1 MELRNT
7 LKGADLTYA
16 FPAKWHEIETAF
28 YAALSSEQ
36 GVKRWSAH
44 FSNGPSTFTCRSM
57 EKAIHDIDVEVDK
70 AYGTSDVN
78 FKDSKNRSHNL
89 VIHHLLTKYRLIFE
103 LAEQLPGDVKI

>member
-1 MELRNT
+1 MELRTT

-16 FPAKWHEIETAF
+16 FSAKWHQIETAF

-36 GVKRWSAH
+36 GVKRWSSH
-44 FSNGPSTFTCRSM
+44 FSNGPSTFTCRPM
-57 EKAIHDIDVEVDK
+57 EQAISDIDIKVDK

-89 VIHHLLTKYRLIFE
+89 LIHCLLTKYRLIFE
-103 LAEQLPGDVKI
+103 IAE